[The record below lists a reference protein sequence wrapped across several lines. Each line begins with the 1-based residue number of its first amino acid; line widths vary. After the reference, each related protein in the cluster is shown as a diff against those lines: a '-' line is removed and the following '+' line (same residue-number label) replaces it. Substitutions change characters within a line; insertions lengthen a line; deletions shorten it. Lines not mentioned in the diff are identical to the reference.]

1 MALQYLIS
9 PIIQLEDTN
18 GQTLVNGK
26 LFVYNHDT
34 DVLATIYKDFNGG
47 AQTNPAILD
56 ELGTTIVIA
65 NNETTYDIEVYDKD
79 DNFILSRKMVLA
91 NGGSG
96 GSSDHTTYN
105 AGVDIQIRQISP
117 NNALI
122 DVVNNGCSN
131 TNYGFAIGN
140 NTSANNYGISFGIN
154 TTANQHGV
162 AGGSYTSASNG
173 AVVVGT
179 YCSANKPHS
188 LTMGDT
194 ITNTDEA
201 SIVVGYNITNTA
213 VLGCHNIIAGS
224 DLLNDGVSSYNN
236 IFAGQSNSFHKTK
249 DSLVFGLGHDCSGSE
264 QSFII
269 GGVGN
274 NISGVYYGGSIGG
287 AGNHVSG
294 NNSITIGGNGNS
306 AFGAG
311 ITLNGNGCYVSG
323 SNSIAFQNGTSA
335 YAGGFAHGSICVASG
350 GQTHAEGWNTTAIGV
365 SNHAEG
371 GDTLASGTESHAEGG
386 YTSAIGNCSHAE
398 GNDSIAYGNYSHAD
412 GKGVVASGNH
422 QNVLGRYNVP
432 NTTDILQIGGGEYGS
447 PINSL
452 VVDSSASVSVNTSA
466 GLKNTRTFF
475 DNLGNDT
482 YTNLRSIPIYP
493 CLNTDFEII
502 YGAGSTGYYARATQ
516 LFTIPS
522 AKKVKVDG
530 FYQIKG
536 GMNENGTVPNFGA
549 DPKIETW
556 IIDTSNHSARQI
568 NAASLTNGYWLPRSV
583 PIPFSFVTGGTDIF
597 AMGFCTE
604 GTWTAT
610 NMDADHGTTAGNLVI
625 SYTTTIL
632 DQE

>member
-34 DVLATIYKDFNGG
+34 DILATIYKDFNGG

-56 ELGTTIVIA
+56 ELGTTIIIA

-79 DNFILSRKMVLA
+79 DNFVLSRKMVLA

-96 GSSDHTTYN
+96 GSSQGNTYN

-154 TTANQHGV
+154 TTANQYGV

-194 ITNTDEA
+194 LTNTDEA
-201 SIVVGYNITNTA
+201 SIVVGYNIVNTA
-213 VLGCHNIIAGS
+213 VLGSHNIIAGS
-224 DLLNDGVSSYNN
+224 DLLNDGLSSYNN
-236 IFAGQSNSFHKTK
+236 IFAGEANGFHKTK
-249 DSLVFGLGHDCSGSE
+249 NSLAFGMGNSCYDTE
-264 QSFII
+264 ESFII

-274 NISGVYYGGSIGG
+274 NISGASYGGTIGG
-287 AGNHVSG
+287 AGNKASG
-294 NNSITIGGNGNS
+294 SNSITIGGNGNS
-306 AFGAG
+306 AVWAG
-311 ITLNGNGCYVSG
+311 VILNGNGCFASG
-323 SNSIAFQNGTSA
+323 SNSIAFQNGSSA
-335 YAGGFAHGSICVASG
+335 YDGGFSQGSICVASG
-350 GQTHAEGWNTTAIGV
+350 GQTHAEGWNTSAIGV

-371 GDTLASGTESHAEGG
+371 GDTLASGVESHAEGG

-398 GNDSIAYGNYSHAD
+398 GHDSIAYGNYSHAD
-412 GKGVVASGNH
+412 GKSVVASGNS

-447 PINSL
+447 PVNSL

-475 DNLGNDT
+475 DNLGNAT
-482 YTNLRSIPIYP
+482 YYNGRAIPIYP
-493 CLNTDFEII
+493 CTGTDFDQISTT
-502 YGAGSTGYYARATQ
+502 GATGYYAVCPQ
-516 LFTIPS
+516 DFYVPN

-536 GMNENGTVPNFGA
+536 GMNTTGGVPNFGA
-549 DPKIETW
+549 DPKIQTW
-556 IIDTSNHSARQI
+556 IIDDTNGSAIEI

-583 PIPFSFVTGGTDIF
+583 PIPFSFVTGGTTAFKI
-597 AMGFCTE
+597 GFCTE

-610 NMDADHGTTAGNLVI
+610 NMDESHGSTAGNLVI
-625 SYTTTIL
+625 SYTTTII